1 MHSKELVKIYNGTGI
16 NGTNLSIALDR
27 ANSKATIRNLQA
39 PPGWSHARIEISKEA
54 TKFNFNYLTKIAPK
68 KETTVYLNPF
78 GYLFFRTK
86 NTEEDFGFSKFFGT
100 EKILNDLKEFGYKL
114 DSTCQKNYMMA
125 RVTNYVI
132 VTLFVTV
139 ISILIIMAIIDPPHM
154 K

>member
-1 MHSKELVKIYNGTGI
+1 MSIGKKSYSGTGI
-16 NGTNLSIALDR
+16 NGTTLGVAIEM
-27 ANSKATIRNLQA
+27 ANSKASIRHLQA
-39 PPGWSHARIEISKEA
+39 PPGWSWAKLDIDENAAIIR
-54 TKFNFNYLTKIAPK
+54 FNYITKVAPRD
-68 KETTVYLNPF
+68 ETVVYLNPF
-78 GYLFFRTK
+78 GYIFFRTK